1 MRVKFFASFAEL
13 TKEKERDFSAPDI
26 KTLLKIMTDHYGQKF
41 EDKLY
46 RNGELNPTLVI
57 LVNGKHIRHLQGL
70 ETTLLESDEVAFFP
84 MLSGG

>member
-1 MRVKFFASFAEL
+1 MKVKFFASFVEL
-13 TKEKERDFSAPDI
+13 TKEKERNFSAPDI
-26 KTLLKIMTDHYGQKF
+26 KTLLRIMTEHYGQSF
-41 EDKLY
+41 NDKLY
-46 RNGELNPTLVI
+46 RNSELNPTLVI